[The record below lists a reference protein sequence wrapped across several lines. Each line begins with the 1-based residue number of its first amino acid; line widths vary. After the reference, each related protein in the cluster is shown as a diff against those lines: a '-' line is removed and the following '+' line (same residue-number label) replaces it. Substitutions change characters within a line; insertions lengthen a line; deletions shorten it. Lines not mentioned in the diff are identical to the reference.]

1 MAGCAQWYNK
11 TLKRNIVWHCL
22 LEHMVNAASS
32 DETKEAISE
41 QLNKLDKEGEA
52 YMKHREKN
60 VENSNW
66 GASPSHQRHPCGF
79 GNVRCTDHCYVGMP
93 ARYKTVGT

>member
-1 MAGCAQWYNK
+1 
-11 TLKRNIVWHCL
+11 
-22 LEHMVNAASS
+22 MVNAASS